1 MHELSDFD
9 FDKATADA
17 WEQFAKRLAEVLS
30 VIDDGGVLTIGTLS
44 AKESASPYVRFV
56 HEIDAGVDQL
66 RAEASGNAN
75 LDRTEQLTAQQEEAL
90 TRLGWRRV
98 DGEQNFIHYDRQ
110 ADCSALASLTVT
122 TLRDVFGVPHPVF
135 LQPDD
140 LAEILQPTPADVVAG
155 QPLADHDVIATMPRD
170 RAHLDEM
177 VTTEITHM
185 FGHDPL
191 RDTDG
196 DIAIRVGSTMV
207 FIRSTTDASELVL
220 YSALVHDVEG
230 RSRAMEV
237 LNDLNTDSRYGRFA
251 LHRDR
256 VYLTMSLLVR
266 PFVPAH
272 LHAAV
277 RIISQIADGIDD
289 ELAAKLRGR
298 TMFDNPEA

>member
-17 WEQFAKRLAEVLS
+17 WAQFGERLAEVLG

-44 AKESASPYVRFV
+44 AKGSGSPYVRFV
-56 HEIDAGVDQL
+56 HEIDAGVDRL

-75 LDRTEQLTAQQEEAL
+75 LDPTEQLTVQQQEAL
-90 TRLGWRRV
+90 SGLGWRRV
-98 DGEQNFIHYDRQ
+98 DGEQNYIHYDNQ
-110 ADCSALASLTVT
+110 DDCSGLAALAVT

-140 LAEILQPTPADVVAG
+140 LAEILQPAPADVVGA
-155 QPLADHDVIATMPRD
+155 QPLADPALIATMPRD

-191 RDTDG
+191 RDADG

-207 FIRSTTDASELVL
+207 FIRSTADAAELVL

-256 VYLTMSLLVR
+256 VFLTMSLLVR

-277 RIISQIADGIDD
+277 RIISQIADAIDD

-298 TMFDNPEA
+298 TTFDSPDL